1 MEPGLAAALYTAE
14 TAVQGAV
21 VSGLAIARST
31 VPLNARFYRLP
42 SPSPGL
48 KRSSHTLN
56 VIKGKA
62 YILGGDGDTVG
73 RDGDAAMHVVTLPTD
88 LVLRDTDYQKILA
101 VAKPVKP
108 VFDVEGGVEKT
119 LPSNAQ
125 IVRHSE
131 NVPAA
136 RAGHSAS
143 AIGERIYVFGGSRVT
158 GSSDPTAPPNS
169 PLEEDGKVYVFDTI
183 DKTWEVL
190 VPNQQGCRDGI
201 PRPRNYASSSS
212 TTHPFPIK
220 EGGHKNV
227 DDLMTE
233 EAKLSLVSARQGED
247 FTATYDQQ
255 PEGYGTLFLHGGYDS
270 DWNLLRDLWAFDV
283 ASRIWSRWPNLP
295 TSDAG
300 AGEGNICCIESRIW
314 RSGDDF
320 GKIAYFEVVRNQFDD
335 MSGKGEL
342 GVSPKT
348 GKWEIHTFGVKPGQE
363 ELEEKVEKKMGGKP
377 TGTESLF
384 PAQRKR
390 SGFLPVTTGQG
401 RDYLLLFMG
410 EKGPHEFVDDIWSFQ
425 IASEKGS
432 AAALK
437 DTLRAKIGKETGVE
451 QWAKAN
457 VVESNKEDGA
467 LEFPRGLSRF
477 GSSPTGDSIGDV
489 LIWGGIGP
497 DGTSGDGWIMTLE

>member
-1 MEPGLAAALYTAE
+1 MEPGLAAAVYTAE
-14 TAVQGAV
+14 TAIQGAV
-21 VSGLAIARST
+21 ASGLAIARST
-31 VPLNARFYRLP
+31 VPLKARFYRLP
-42 SPSPGL
+42 SPSPAL

-73 RDGDAAMHVVTLPTD
+73 RDGDSAMHVVTLPTD
-88 LVLRDTDYQKILA
+88 LVLRDTDYQNVPA
-101 VAKPVKP
+101 VGKPVKP
-108 VFDVEGGVEKT
+108 AFNAGGGVEKNS
-119 LPSNAQ
+119 PGNGQSFEQN
-125 IVRHSE
+125 E

-136 RAGHSAS
+136 RAGHSACT
-143 AIGERIYVFGGSRVT
+143 IGERIYVFGGSSVI

-169 PLEEDGKVYVFDTI
+169 PLEENGKVYVFDTI

-190 VPNQQGCRDGI
+190 VPSEDGCRDGV
-201 PRPRNYASSSS
+201 PRARNYASSSS
-212 TTHPFPIK
+212 TTHPVPNKKDGDKILN
-220 EGGHKNV
+220 E
-227 DDLMTE
+227 LMTE
-233 EAKLSLVSARQGED
+233 EAKLRLVSARQGED
-247 FTATYDQQ
+247 FTATDDQQ

-270 DWNLLRDLWAFDV
+270 DWNLLRDVWAFDV
-283 ASRIWSRWPNLP
+283 ASRIWSRWPDVP
-295 TSDAG
+295 KSDAG
-300 AGEGNICCIESRIW
+300 DGEGNICCIESRIW
-314 RSGDDF
+314 RCGDGF
-320 GKIAYFEVVRNQFDD
+320 GKVAHFEVVRNQFDD

-348 GKWEIHTFGVKPGQE
+348 GKWETQTFGVKPGQE

-377 TGTESLF
+377 TNTESQF

-410 EKGPHEFVDDIWSFQ
+410 ENGPQEFMDDVWSFQ

-437 DTLRAKIGKETGVE
+437 DTVRAKMGKGTGVE

-467 LEFPRGLSRF
+467 LEFPKGLSRF
-477 GSSPTGDSIGDV
+477 GSNAIGDSIGDV

-497 DGTSGDGWIMTLE
+497 DGTSGDGWLMTLE